1 MKGSISDDQQSNE
14 TLRKLYNVVL
24 YIYIRDMKQ

>member
-1 MKGSISDDQQSNE
+1 MKESISDDQQSNE

>member
-1 MKGSISDDQQSNE
+1 MKESIFDDQQSNE